1 MGRLCVNGGRLG
13 AAIVTRSKGACV
25 TLQTRFVCFL
35 MKRAILPFCVAAI
48 TAASTFAQTPDASIE
63 IDLQEQTA
71 WLIRNGRAVLS
82 TPISSGRY
90 GHLTEV
96 GSFKVAEKERN
107 HFSTLYGRIEDAR
120 GNTIVADAD
129 SDMPVPRGGKFVAAP
144 MHYFVRFNNTIGMHA
159 GYLPGYPASHG
170 CVRLPKEK
178 AIAIFNAVDVGTPVT
193 VFGRTPRGREM
204 RQARLQRRIRAPAWP
219 NDPRTSYP
227 APWWVR

>member
-1 MGRLCVNGGRLG
+1 
-13 AAIVTRSKGACV
+13 
-25 TLQTRFVCFL
+25 

-48 TAASTFAQTPDASIE
+48 TATSTFAQTPDTSIE

-71 WLIRNGRAVLS
+71 YIIRNGRAVLS

-96 GSFKVAEKERN
+96 GSFKVVEKERN

-129 SDMPVPRGGKFVAAP
+129 SDMPVPRGWKFVAAP

-170 CVRLPKEK
+170 CVRLPKEN

-204 RQARLQRRIRAPAWP
+204 RQARLQGRTRARAWP
-219 NDPRTSYP
+219 NDPRTFYT

>member
-1 MGRLCVNGGRLG
+1 
-13 AAIVTRSKGACV
+13 
-25 TLQTRFVCFL
+25 
-35 MKRAILPFCVAAI
+35 MKRAASFFCVALLAGS
-48 TAASTFAQTPDASIE
+48 ALAQAPATSIE
-63 IDLQEQTA
+63 IDLQEQIA
-71 WLIRNGRAVLS
+71 YLIRNGRAVLS

-96 GSFKVAEKERN
+96 GSFKVVEKERI

-120 GNTIVADAD
+120 GNILIADAD

-204 RQARLQRRIRAPAWP
+204 RQARLQRRTRATAWP
-219 NDPRTSYP
+219 TDPRTFYP